1 MLGDD
6 EDKKIIEEIVSQNK
20 EGFERLANEEPAKE
34 RRQNSVVRTVK
45 KYYRKWFVDEED
57 VGTIEV

>member
-1 MLGDD
+1 MLED
-6 EDKKIIEEIVSQNK
+6 EDKDIIKEIVNQNK

-34 RRQNSVVRTVK
+34 RRQNPVFRAAK
-45 KYYRKWFVDEED
+45 KFYRKWFVNEED

>member
-1 MLGDD
+1 ML
-6 EDKKIIEEIVSQNK
+6 EDKDKDVIKEIVAQNK

-34 RRQNSVVRTVK
+34 RRKNKVVRTAR
-45 KYYRKWFVDEED
+45 KYYRKWFVKEKD

>member
-1 MLGDD
+1 MLEDE
-6 EDKKIIEEIVSQNK
+6 EDKNIIKEIVTQNK
-20 EGFERLANEEPAKE
+20 EGFERLAKEEPAKE
-34 RRQNSVVRTVK
+34 RRQNKVVRTVK